1 LNVLAIISL
10 VTEIADIIKEMEQD
24 GTLQQLENAG
34 EAAIEFFHNSPKA
47 QELVGKVQTLV
58 ASIPAK
64 PAASKPGA

>member
-1 LNVLAIISL
+1 MNVIAIIGL
-10 VTEIADIIKEMEQD
+10 VTEIADIIKEMQAD

-47 QELVGKVQTLV
+47 QELVAKVQTLV

-64 PAASKPGA
+64 PAAPKAE